1 MCLPLKIDMTLE
13 EYIEMKEFTHIGGD
27 YYLDAG
33 GGCYHETNIEDE
45 MKAEMKA
52 FKRKIR

>member
-45 MKAEMKA
+45 MKAEYPEENE
-52 FKRKIR
+52 